1 MPRKDEGLA
10 GKIRPQI
17 NKMLASGTKFTLVEI
32 IARLQDFVAEY
43 GAGPVRTAVS
53 NLLHKGK
60 GSIYRHELADSGEP
74 IWSLLEASDKPKQ
87 SEPIKSRY
95 EPPPADPDDPVVT
108 GEDKAGFARLADKFS
123 KTVESCGGEAPPVIV
138 SAELVHCIQGEL
150 SALDNLLE
158 RALAPDPEPVRV
170 DSVFDIMAALQGL
183 SKRLEG
189 CLGEGQIVRSLKDA
203 ERALA
208 ELVTRGLV
216 VEDERPASPV

>member
-10 GKIRPQI
+10 GKIRPEI
-17 NKMLASGTKFTLVEI
+17 NKMLAGGAKFTLMEI
-32 IARLQDFVAEY
+32 LARLRDCVAEH
-43 GAGPVRTAVS
+43 GAGPVKTAVS

-60 GSIYRHELADSGEP
+60 GTIYRHELANSGEP

-87 SEPIKSRY
+87 CEPLKPRY
-95 EPPPADPDDPVVT
+95 EPAAADPEDPVIA
-108 GEDKAGFARLADKFS
+108 GEKADFARLAEKFAS
-123 KTVESCGGEAPPVIV
+123 SEPVGKIETDD
-138 SAELVHCIQGEL
+138 SLKGIAGEL

-158 RALAPDPEPVRV
+158 RALAPDPKPVQV

-203 ERALA
+203 ELALA

-216 VEDERPASPV
+216 VEHERPAAQG